1 MHNNKS
7 QENILI
13 TNNYEINLNNNKI
26 NLKINKEKINEKKIK
41 NKERK
46 EIYKIF
52 NIEKI
57 ISSPNRYCFAFEK
70 INIFN
75 SILIMINNIQGVSRY
90 SSDDNIK
97 KIINHCILNNE
108 YSLSSL
114 LCHLNNSFWKDTSYL
129 KIEKLLEEYK
139 EYINYYTNLTSRN
152 TNINRGNYCYDNKN
166 IESILKYI
174 FNKINEEL
182 TPANEIYCKKKKTSF
197 NNDDLSRYLFEFSK
211 NNFSIISKYF
221 MGFYEISKVCEKC
234 KKIQN
239 LNIKYGYD
247 CFSFLS
253 FNLNEVYKYIQ
264 SQNNI
269 SLMNNGFNNEI
280 NFQLNNNN
288 SNIKNININDCFN
301 YLKNSLLKK
310 NHKNSYCNFCCSN
323 YSKEELYFSEI
334 IAIVLSNAEDYNFIL
349 QDEFDLKPFVKR
361 SIGDGIYYPI
371 SVLCQISY
379 NKKYIC
385 YCINPNNGYWY
396 SYEDDGKIV
405 FTKKMDIKAIPLI
418 IVYKIRGKIPFEYK
432 KIQRYDLNRIGVN
445 VKFINGFPEKKLF
458 FDKFITIKKVIK
470 EISFLFHLE
479 ESKLAILCGGEK
491 TESEQ
496 LLLYVLNNN
505 NSILVIFKN

>member
-1 MHNNKS
+1 
-7 QENILI
+7 
-13 TNNYEINLNNNKI
+13 
-26 NLKINKEKINEKKIK
+26 
-41 NKERK
+41 
-46 EIYKIF
+46 
-52 NIEKI
+52 
-57 ISSPNRYCFAFEK
+57 
-70 INIFN
+70 
-75 SILIMINNIQGVSRY
+75 
-90 SSDDNIK
+90 
-97 KIINHCILNNE
+97 
-108 YSLSSL
+108 
-114 LCHLNNSFWKDTSYL
+114 
-129 KIEKLLEEYK
+129 
-139 EYINYYTNLTSRN
+139 
-152 TNINRGNYCYDNKN
+152 
-166 IESILKYI
+166 
-174 FNKINEEL
+174 
-182 TPANEIYCKKKKTSF
+182 
-197 NNDDLSRYLFEFSK
+197 
-211 NNFSIISKYF
+211 
-221 MGFYEISKVCEKC
+221 
-234 KKIQN
+234 
-239 LNIKYGYD
+239 
-247 CFSFLS
+247 
-253 FNLNEVYKYIQ
+253 
-264 SQNNI
+264 
-269 SLMNNGFNNEI
+269 MNNGFNNVI

-349 QDEFDLKPFVKR
+349 QDEFYLKPFVKR
-361 SIGDGIYYPI
+361 YIGDAIYYPI

-396 SYEDDGKIV
+396 SYEDDGKIF
-405 FTKKMDIKAIPLI
+405 FTRKMDINAIPLI
-418 IVYKIRGKIPFEYK
+418 IFYKIRGKIPFEYK

-458 FDKFITIKKVIK
+458 FDKLITIKKVIK